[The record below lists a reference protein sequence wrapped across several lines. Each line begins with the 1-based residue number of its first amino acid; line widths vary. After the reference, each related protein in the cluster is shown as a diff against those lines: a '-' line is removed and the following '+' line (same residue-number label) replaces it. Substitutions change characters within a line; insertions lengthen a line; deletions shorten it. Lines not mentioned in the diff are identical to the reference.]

1 MKFSLAD
8 KLGLIY
14 TAAGSQRKVASVV
27 GLSHQTVGRILHAQM
42 QGRDISNYEK
52 RVDLMRLVDRG
63 FASHVA
69 LAKAEAKRGGIPF
82 TSALPVYVQRMEK
95 RADGKPSDRTKLEHA
110 HWLSDRIRNAWLKFS
125 KSSGRYIGATVRSV
139 VNRRAYGKQA
149 DKRAKKL
156 QLGRTQEA
164 TFYREQM
171 KAQQLKDGRE
181 TTPVYTPITRFD
193 ASYPDS
199 LALADLNEK
208 LRNRHQPATGDVGT
222 KYADTIIMQ
231 FDTRTHATKQSKARS
246 ASKGARRTTRKT

>member
-1 MKFSLAD
+1 MKLSLAD

-52 RVDLMRLVDRG
+52 RADLMRLVDRG

-82 TSALPVYVQRMEK
+82 TSELPVYVQRMEK

-125 KSSGRYIGATVRSV
+125 KSSGRYIGATVRSF
-139 VNRRAYGKQA
+139 VNKRTYGKQA
-149 DKRAKKL
+149 DKRAKQK
-156 QLGRTQEA
+156 QLGRTREA

-171 KAQQLKDGRE
+171 KQQIKDGRE
-181 TTPVYTPITRFD
+181 TGPVYTPITRFD
-193 ASYPDS
+193 GAYPDS

-208 LRNRHQPATGDVGT
+208 LRTRHQPATGDVGT
-222 KYADTIIMQ
+222 KYADTILMQ
-231 FDTRTHATKQSKARS
+231 FDTRTRATKQSKTRS
-246 ASKGARRTTRKT
+246 AAKSTRRTTRKT